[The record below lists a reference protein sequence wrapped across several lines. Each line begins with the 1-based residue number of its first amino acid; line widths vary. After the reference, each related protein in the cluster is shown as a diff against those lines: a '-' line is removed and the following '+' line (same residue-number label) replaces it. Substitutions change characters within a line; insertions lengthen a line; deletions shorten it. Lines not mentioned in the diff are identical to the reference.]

1 MTEPKRACCSSPAA
15 MCYWFAVSLVAW
27 GALSV
32 IGIYWR
38 PLHGLSAATILF
50 AMGIGCVGNWRRN
63 RTLHCVITAPLFL
76 MAAAVFLLSDAGMVH
91 VSSVLIWPFVL
102 IGVGVAFVVEWRS
115 TRDVLQGS

>member
-15 MCYWFAVSLVAW
+15 MCYWFAVSLIAW
-27 GALSV
+27 GGLSL

-38 PLHGLSAATILF
+38 PLRGLSAATILF

-63 RTLHCVITAPLFL
+63 RTLHCVMTAPLFL
-76 MAAAVFLLSDAGMVH
+76 IAGAVFLLADVGLLH
-91 VSSVLIWPFVL
+91 VNGALTWAFVL

-115 TRDVLQGS
+115 TRTVLQSS

>member
-1 MTEPKRACCSSPAA
+1 MTEPKRACCSSRAA

-50 AMGIGCVGNWRRN
+50 ATGIGCVGNWRRN

-91 VSSVLIWPFVL
+91 VNSVLIWPFVL

-115 TRDVLQGS
+115 TRGVFQSS